1 MRPMDYLKGMAFA
14 LMVTSAV
21 TGCNDKA
28 FEQGTKEVAERSY
41 PVLETKV
48 PAGATLSGYIA
59 NEDMSG
65 RLGYD
70 TLSDV
75 IRSVND
81 EYGAFMHDKG
91 RVVFREGRDVR
102 LPDYNRDGKV
112 WGQEAEDT
120 GLELVVGND
129 YRLRR

>member
-21 TGCNDKA
+21 GCNDKA
-28 FEQGTKEVAERSY
+28 TEHTPEAERSY
-41 PVLETKV
+41 PILEAEV

-59 NEDMSG
+59 NEGMSG

-81 EYGAFMHDKG
+81 EYGAFMHGNG
-91 RVVFREGRDVR
+91 RVSFREGRDVR

-120 GLELVVGND
+120 GLELVVGDD